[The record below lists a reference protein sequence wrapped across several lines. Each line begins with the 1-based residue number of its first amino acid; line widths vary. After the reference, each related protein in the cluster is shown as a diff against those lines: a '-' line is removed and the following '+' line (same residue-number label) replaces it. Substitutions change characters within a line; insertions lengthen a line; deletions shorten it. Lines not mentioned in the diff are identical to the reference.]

1 MRVPIADWLDTDF
14 WVLYDDVVT
23 VDPDGDINTRNSDVN
38 VVYILYIF
46 IYYIY
51 IIYNM
56 NICC

>member
-38 VVYILYIF
+38 VVYILNI
-46 IYYIY
+46 YIY
-51 IIYNM
+51 IYIY
-56 NICC
+56 I